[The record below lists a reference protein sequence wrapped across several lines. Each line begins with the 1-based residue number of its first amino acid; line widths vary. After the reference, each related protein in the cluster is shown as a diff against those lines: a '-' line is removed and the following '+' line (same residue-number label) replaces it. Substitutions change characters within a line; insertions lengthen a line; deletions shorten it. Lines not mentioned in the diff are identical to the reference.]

1 MLFLHLLL
9 YVKIVNLQI
18 THKKPKMLNNIIVD
32 ALKDKKAYDVVLM
45 DFSKMENMLYSYFII
60 CHATSTTQVQA
71 LYEHV
76 QKTVRK
82 ELKIYPINTEGINN
96 MQWVLIDYGETVA
109 HIFLEDIR
117 NIFKLEDL
125 WGDAIITRFE
135 QLL

>member
-1 MLFLHLLL
+1 
-9 YVKIVNLQI
+9 
-18 THKKPKMLNNIIVD
+18 MLNNIIVD

-76 QKTVRK
+76 QKTIRK

-96 MQWVLIDYGETVA
+96 MQWVLIDYGETVV